1 MTQALNA
8 ILDWVL
14 LNPTD
19 RTASIRVSREISG
32 GGPVL
37 TVRLNDGENII
48 ERMVNIDSIRLARID
63 IILMETSSMIGELSK
78 AKL

>member
-14 LNPTD
+14 LNPAD

-37 TVRLNDGENII
+37 TVRLNDGE
-48 ERMVNIDSIRLARID
+48 
-63 IILMETSSMIGELSK
+63 TSSKEW
-78 AKL
+78 